1 MRELLMQ
8 CRVTLGKSDPPW
20 ITPAGCDREV
30 KAMQCKVTLGKSD
43 PRWVTPAGCDR
54 EVKATR

>member
-1 MRELLMQ
+1 MQDVECRMSKQSFEDGVPKLEL
-8 CRVTLGKSDPPW
+8 GNESNE
-20 ITPAGCDREV
+20 G
-30 KAMQCKVTLGKSD
+30 KVTLGKSD